1 MSPTRSRPP
10 AAVVSALGGRA
21 TWQQLRG
28 LCTQHAIRRDLDRG
42 FIVRARQ
49 GVYVLPDLPS
59 GPAVAAR
66 LGGVVSHL
74 SAAIDHGLAVL
85 VRPETVH
92 VTVPPSSSVSGQSGV
107 TLHYA
112 ALPAREVRALRTT
125 LARTVIDCAITLT
138 FREGLAVADSAV
150 REGFLRPEDLLEA
163 AQVRR
168 GSGRRRALRVAMEA
182 DGEAANPFESALR
195 AAVLDAGVSGFRPQQ
210 RVALATGVVRVDLGD
225 PARRIALEADS
236 FAHHGSRTA
245 LRDDCHRYD
254 ELVRAGWIVLR
265 FAWEHVV
272 LQPEWVG
279 EVVRDT
285 CGRRAA

>member
-112 ALPAREVRALRTT
+112 ALPASEVRALRTT
-125 LARTVIDCAITLT
+125 LPRTVIDCATTLT
-138 FREGLAVADSAV
+138 FPEGLAVADSAV
-150 REGFLRPEDLLEA
+150 REGPARGHGGG
-163 AQVRR
+163 RR
-168 GSGRRRALRVAMEA
+168 GGQPLRVGAACRRAGCGGDRVPSAAARRAGDRRRPR
-182 DGEAANPFESALR
+182 
-195 AAVLDAGVSGFRPQQ
+195 RP
-210 RVALATGVVRVDLGD
+210 
-225 PARRIALEADS
+225 
-236 FAHHGSRTA
+236 
-245 LRDDCHRYD
+245 
-254 ELVRAGWIVLR
+254 
-265 FAWEHVV
+265 
-272 LQPEWVG
+272 
-279 EVVRDT
+279 
-285 CGRRAA
+285 